1 MKNGMAIGALAR
13 QLKCTAQRIDE
24 LSNDIEMFEQGN
36 EGMVDTCADLRLD
49 ELERAQML
57 VLKITELMTAQTSG
71 TEPAEAPANQD
82 EGGSVFG
89 AGELTDNLGDKT
101 DEDCVPGGSE

>member
-13 QLKCTAQRIDE
+13 QLKCSAERIDH
-24 LSNDIEMFEQGN
+24 LSMDVEQFEQGN
-36 EGMVDTCADLRLD
+36 EDMVNTIVDLRMD

-57 VLKITELMTAQTSG
+57 VLKLTELITQA
-71 TEPAEAPANQD
+71 TEVEPNVNTD

-89 AGELTDNLGDKT
+89 PGELNASAGDKT
-101 DEDCVPGGSE
+101 DDTDPVDPE

>member
-13 QLKCTAQRIDE
+13 QLKCSAERIEHLTMDVE
-24 LSNDIEMFEQGN
+24 QFEQGS
-36 EGMVDTCADLRLD
+36 EDMVNTIVDLRMD

-57 VLKITELMTAQTSG
+57 VLKMTEMITQS
-71 TEPAEAPANQD
+71 TEDDSNVNQD

-89 AGELTDNLGDKT
+89 PGELTDNVGDKT
-101 DEDCVPGGSE
+101 DEDNNPVGSE

>member
-13 QLKCTAQRIDE
+13 QLKCSAERIDHLTMDVE
-24 LSNDIEMFEQGN
+24 QFEQGN
-36 EGMVDTCADLRLD
+36 EDMVNTIVDLRMD

-57 VLKITELMTAQTSG
+57 VLKLTELITQA
-71 TEPAEAPANQD
+71 TEEETNVNTD

-89 AGELTDNLGDKT
+89 PGELNANAGDKT
-101 DEDCVPGGSE
+101 DDTDPVDPE

>member
-13 QLKCTAQRIDE
+13 QLKCSAERIEHLTMDVE
-24 LSNDIEMFEQGN
+24 QFEQGS
-36 EGMVDTCADLRLD
+36 EDMVNTIVDLRMD

-57 VLKITELMTAQTSG
+57 VLKMTEMITQS
-71 TEPAEAPANQD
+71 TEDNSNVNQD

-89 AGELTDNLGDKT
+89 PGELTDNVGDKT
-101 DEDCVPGGSE
+101 DEDNNPVGSE